1 MRVDGIRNYQQK
13 PNFGAIQI
21 VDEAYKKFKYSID
34 YILKEALNGNCK
46 TYLGL
51 DNSDVLSRYVPT
63 DGRTK
68 TQKNIIA
75 AIKEIPSF
83 PVKAIEP
90 VHTNAIYTA
99 MTKATKT
106 MEKGIEEIM
115 ALIKEIKI
123 HF

>member
-1 MRVDGIRNYQQK
+1 MRVDGVRNYQQK
-13 PNFGAIQI
+13 PNFGAIKIQE
-21 VDEAYKKFKYSID
+21 EAYKDFDASIN

-51 DNSDVLSRYVPT
+51 DANDVLSRYVPT

-68 TQKNIIA
+68 TQKNIIND
-75 AIKEIPSF
+75 IEKIPGF

-90 VHTNAIYTA
+90 VPTNAIDRA
-99 MTKATKT
+99 MRKAIKT
-106 MEKGIEEIM
+106 MEEGFKEIK